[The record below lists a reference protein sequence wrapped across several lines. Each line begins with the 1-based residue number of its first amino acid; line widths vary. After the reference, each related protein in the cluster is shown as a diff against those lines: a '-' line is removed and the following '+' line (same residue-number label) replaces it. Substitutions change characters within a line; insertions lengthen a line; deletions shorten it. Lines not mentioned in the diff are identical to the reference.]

1 MAMSSPDDHPQER
14 AGIFYASAAYATWA
28 FMPLYWRLFSQVGP
42 FELTTHRVFWC
53 ALFCAIVTLAR
64 HRLSHLLDILRRP
77 RVLFA
82 LVATSLLITVN
93 WTIFI
98 YTVATNQLV
107 DASLGYYLTP
117 LVSIAL
123 GVLVLGEKISGLRI
137 AAIGL
142 ATTAVVIQAIHLG
155 HFPWIA
161 PALALTFGFYGY
173 LRKLTPV
180 DSIDGLTVETL
191 LLLPV
196 TAPLIWYWGA
206 TEPGAFPHAG
216 ALIDILLVIAGPLTA
231 IPLAFFA
238 AGARRVRMTTLGFL
252 QYVSPTITL
261 LLATLFLGEKFTL
274 IDAVTFAFVWSGILL
289 VSLDGRF
296 RRQQVVEPVEL

>member
-1 MAMSSPDDHPQER
+1 MSVADDHPHEK
-14 AGIFYASAAYATWA
+14 AGIFYASAAYAMWA
-28 FMPLYWRLFSQVGP
+28 VMPLYWRIFSHVGP
-42 FELTTHRVFWC
+42 YELTTHRVFWC
-53 ALFCAIVTLAR
+53 AIFCTIITLAR
-64 HRLSHLLDILRRP
+64 RRLAHLIEIARRP
-77 RVLFA
+77 RVLGA
-82 LVATSLLITVN
+82 LVATSILITIN

-123 GVLVLGEKISGLRI
+123 GVLVLGEKISALRI
-137 AAIGL
+137 GALGL
-142 ATTAVVIQAIHLG
+142 ATTAVVIQAVHLG

-180 DSIDGLTVETL
+180 DSIDGLTVETVL
-191 LLLPV
+191 LFPI
-196 TAPLIWYWGA
+196 TAPLIYYWGT

-216 ALIDILLVIAGPLTA
+216 STIDTLLVIAGPLTA

-261 LLATLFLGEKFTL
+261 LLATLFLGEKFTVV
-274 IDAVTFAFVWSGILL
+274 DAITFAFVWSGILL
-289 VSLDGRF
+289 VSVEGRF
-296 RRQQVVEPVEL
+296 RRQAVVEPVEL

>member
-1 MAMSSPDDHPQER
+1 
-14 AGIFYASAAYATWA
+14 
-28 FMPLYWRLFSQVGP
+28 
-42 FELTTHRVFWC
+42 
-53 ALFCAIVTLAR
+53 LAR
-64 HRLSHLLDILRRP
+64 GRLAHLIDIVRRP
-77 RVLFA
+77 RVVGA

-107 DASLGYYLTP
+107 ESSLGYYLTP

-123 GVLVLGEKISGLRI
+123 GVLVLGEKISALRLV
-137 AAIGL
+137 AIGL
-142 ATTAVVIQAIHLG
+142 ATTAVIIQAVELG

-180 DSIDGLTVETL
+180 DSIDGLTVETVL
-191 LLLPV
+191 LFPV
-196 TAPLIWYWGA
+196 TAPLIYYWSTHETA
-206 TEPGAFPHAG
+206 AFPYAG
-216 ALIDILLVIAGPLTA
+216 AAIDTLLVVAGPLTA
-231 IPLAFFA
+231 IPLALFA

-261 LLATLFLGEKFTL
+261 LLATLFLAERFTMT
-274 IDAVTFAFVWSGILL
+274 DAVTFAFVWSGILII
-289 VSLDGRF
+289 SLEGRF
-296 RRQQVVEPVEL
+296 RRQEVVEPVEL